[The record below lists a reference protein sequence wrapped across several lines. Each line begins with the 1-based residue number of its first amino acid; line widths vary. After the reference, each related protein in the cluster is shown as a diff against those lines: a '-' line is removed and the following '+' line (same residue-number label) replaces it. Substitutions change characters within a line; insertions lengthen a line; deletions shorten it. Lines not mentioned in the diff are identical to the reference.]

1 MASFH
6 LASLLLFG
14 GFFCEKYDS
23 LVLESDFVLL
33 AAQFAFMQLNC
44 SVFIILKAEFMHFEL
59 LSRGAVWNALGLL
72 LTPKKG

>member
-1 MASFH
+1 M
-6 LASLLLFG
+6 
-14 GFFCEKYDS
+14 
-23 LVLESDFVLL
+23 LESDFVLL